1 MLMASGQGQIT
12 SDQEKKTNKKK
23 NEKEKEESL

>member
-1 MLMASGQGQIT
+1 MLMPSGQGQIT
-12 SDQEKKTNKKK
+12 PDQEKKTNQKK